1 MSEGLRK
8 AYDASVEVNAQVA
21 DVDAA
26 LVEVGRA
33 IADQIDYA
41 VDNLEGSDLT
51 KALYLTPH
59 LMNVLREMHAT
70 PESRR
75 AAGVVIKD
83 AKAGGER
90 AKSSRSAARL
100 ESLKGGKS
108 A

>member
-1 MSEGLRK
+1 MSDGLRK
-8 AYDASVEVNAQVA
+8 AYDASIKANAQVLE
-21 DVDAA
+21 VDEA
-26 LVEVGRA
+26 LVEAGRA
-33 IADQIDYA
+33 IADQIDFA
-41 VDNLEGSDLT
+41 VENLTGSDLT

-75 AAGVVIKD
+75 AAGVVVEE
-83 AKAGGER
+83 AKAGAKR
-90 AKSSRSAARL
+90 APSSRSKARL